1 VYTPTRGIKKA
12 VAAVALGSLAVLASA
27 CSSSSSSSTTT
38 TAASAPTT
46 TTTPP
51 IPSTVIPPQPANSAI
66 AATVPAAIH
75 ATGNLVV
82 ALDATYPPNEFIAS
96 DGTTIVGMDADLST
110 AIAQTMG
117 LKPKL
122 VNATFDTIVAAIGAG
137 KYNMGASSF
146 TPTIA
151 REKVVDFVNYFNAG
165 EAFYVKAGAPLFT
178 SISQLCGHA
187 VAVESGTTEQTHA
200 EEQAAKCVASGKPK
214 VNVLTFQTQTEAN
227 VAVSGGRADVGYVDS
242 PVAAYVVANSNG
254 QFQNSGAPFN
264 LSPYGLAV
272 DKNGGLTAPVQAAV
286 NLLISNGVYN
296 QILTKWGV
304 QAGAVT
310 TATLNGATS

>member
-1 VYTPTRGIKKA
+1 VRSTTRGMKKT
-12 VAAVALGSLAVLASA
+12 AAAIALGTVALVATA

-38 TAASAPTT
+38 TAAPATTT

-51 IPSTVIPPQPANSAI
+51 IPTTVIPTQPANSAI

-75 ATGNLVV
+75 STGNLIV
-82 ALDATYPPNEFIAS
+82 ALDASYPPNEFFAS
-96 DGTTIVGMDADLST
+96 DGSTIVGMDADLSK

-117 LKPKL
+117 LSPKL
-122 VNATFDTIVAAIGAG
+122 VNATFDTIIPAISTG

-146 TPTIA
+146 TPTIV
-151 REKVVDFVNYFNAG
+151 REKAVDFVNYFNAG
-165 EAFYVKAGAPLFT
+165 EAFYIKTGGTLFT
-178 SISQLCGHA
+178 NISQLCGHS
-187 VAVESGTTEQTHA
+187 VAVESGTTEETHA
-200 EEQAAKCVASGKPK
+200 KAQSVKCAATGKPK
-214 VNVLTFQTQTEAN
+214 VNVLSFGTQTEAN

-254 QFQNSGAPFN
+254 VFQNSGAPFN

-272 DKNGGLTAPVQAAV
+272 QKNGGLAAPVQAAV